1 LALLF
6 RKIEVLRHLN
16 LTKGVRIMPH
26 LCYLDALPSTIN
38 REEPKY
44 VIRKNI
50 EDYWRNE
57 EKTQLILTAMSSRV
71 LLQLMNQE

>member
-1 LALLF
+1 
-6 RKIEVLRHLN
+6 
-16 LTKGVRIMPH
+16 MPH